1 MKSIR
6 SWSYVLAL
14 LVCLAGIVLSVWKP
28 RTDLGNGFSTEG
40 TRPFASMASPTTGRH
55 LWLTAADGT
64 RMQLSEVP
72 VGRQSILRTNSIVI
86 WQESRVIGH
95 GAFDA
100 IYANSL
106 FAADTTGRRAEL
118 TGWLSERAERVLP
131 TATPESL
138 PAYLGSDPAPSRP
151 PVDDLRHGVHSF
163 KPNSVQLALW
173 RPGITIWCDVSYK
186 GSYRPLAMEVPL
198 AEIATHLHQQPFASN
213 R

>member
-40 TRPFASMASPTTGRH
+40 TRPFASIASHNARRQ

-64 RMQLSEVP
+64 RMQLSEAP
-72 VGRQSILRTNSIVI
+72 VGRQAILRTNSIVI
-86 WQESRVIGH
+86 WQESRVVGH
-95 GAFDA
+95 GAFEA
-100 IYANSL
+100 IYSNYL

-131 TATPESL
+131 TAPVESL
-138 PAYLGSDPAPSRP
+138 PAYLGSDTTPNPPPANDPRN
-151 PVDDLRHGVHSF
+151 GVHSF
-163 KPNSVQLALW
+163 KPNSVQLAHW
-173 RPGITIWCDVSYK
+173 RPGITIWCDVPCN
-186 GSYRPLAMEVPL
+186 GSSRPLAMEVPL
-198 AEIATHLHQQPFASN
+198 AEVAALLRQQPVVAA